1 MHIYSICKMKR
12 VRFSVHG
19 VQLNK
24 VITQRVV
31 IFSSP
36 DMKDAH
42 DHRPILNTVTRFFEH
57 RVLHCDTGAEEM
69 DDGRLPRNQALTF
82 HGRRRRGDQ
91 LGYAPLPFLPCRRAG
106 GSVDAL

>member
-42 DHRPILNTVTRFFEH
+42 DHRPILNTVTRFSSTASSTVTQEQK
-57 RVLHCDTGAEEM
+57 RWM
-69 DDGRLPRNQALTF
+69 M
-82 HGRRRRGDQ
+82 GDC
-91 LGYAPLPFLPCRRAG
+91 LAIKR
-106 GSVDAL
+106 